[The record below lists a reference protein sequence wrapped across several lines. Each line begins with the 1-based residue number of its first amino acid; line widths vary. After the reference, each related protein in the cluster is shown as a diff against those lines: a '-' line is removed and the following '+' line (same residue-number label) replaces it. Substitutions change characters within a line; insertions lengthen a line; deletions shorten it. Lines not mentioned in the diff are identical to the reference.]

1 MVRAQNREI
10 SVRGAALFI
19 LYWLSY
25 ITNLKFTMLL
35 LVVVEVVLIKLQYLP
50 KFSNEN
56 NRKSIQ
62 SASKLLRY
70 AQNKMLSRFKL
81 QLGLRSRLIQA
92 QNGKLERDPKDR

>member
-25 ITNLKFTMLL
+25 ITNLKFTMQL

-56 NRKSIQ
+56 NR
-62 SASKLLRY
+62 
-70 AQNKMLSRFKL
+70 
-81 QLGLRSRLIQA
+81 
-92 QNGKLERDPKDR
+92 